1 MVMKLYG
8 DAQSGNC
15 YKVQLL
21 LSYLQKSYDWIAI
34 DILAGDTQT
43 NDFLALNPN
52 GKIPLLE
59 LENNQCLAESNAI
72 LNYLADGTPLLPSDA
87 WDRAQVLSWQFFEQ
101 YSHEPNIAVARFINK
116 YLGLPDERLDEYNSK
131 QTGGHKALSVMET
144 QLQQSNYI
152 CGDTMT
158 IADISLY
165 AYTHVADEGGFDLTN
180 YPALNRWLDEVAAQ
194 PNHIPMQT
202 HG

>member
-1 MVMKLYG
+1 MKLYG

-21 LSYLQKSYDWIAI
+21 LSYLQKSYDWIAV

-59 LENNQCLAESNAI
+59 LDNNQCLAESNAI
-72 LNYLADGTPLLPSDA
+72 LNYLADGTPLLPTGA
-87 WDRAQVLSWQFFEQ
+87 LARAQVLSWQFFEQ

-116 YLGLPDERLDEYNSK
+116 YLGLPDERLSEYNSK
-131 QTGGHKALSVMET
+131 QAGGHKALSVMET
-144 QLQQSNYI
+144 QLQQSNFI
-152 CGDTMT
+152 CGETMT

-180 YPALNRWLDEVAAQ
+180 YPAINRWLSEVAAQ